1 MLLKSTSLIQSHT
14 VYNEVLNKK
23 VNTLCKCTVHVRIHA
38 YTCTMYIVH
47 FRNMFVY
54 MFADV
59 HIHAR
64 EHIYII
70 HVHIYVMYIVQL
82 CTFKYMSMYMF
93 VNTFMCT

>member
-1 MLLKSTSLIQSHT
+1 MILKSTSLIHSHT

-23 VNTLCKCTVHVRIHA
+23 VNTLCKCTVQHVRIHA
-38 YTCTMYIVH
+38 YTIHMYIVH

-64 EHIYII
+64 EHIYMFIF
-70 HVHIYVMYIVQL
+70 ML
-82 CTFKYMSMYMF
+82 CTLYNCAHSS
-93 VNTFMCT
+93 TCPCTCS